1 MSRIT
6 PSQQKHFDDL
16 YELYHFNPFH
26 DRMGRFASSSSG
38 ARSYVDSSGRP
49 TDKARRR
56 LNFAEYDPDTDSQ
69 GGKKK
74 GKKNKK
80 KDKQKAEKADPKKTY
95 LPSTEEDAKKMREE
109 DSDDN
114 GNDNDSGNGGG
125 GKKDKKKDTIQLD
138 RFGRIAEK
146 DQNKAIHQIENEISK
161 DWSNKS
167 KALNDSSRLLND
179 IGKFR
184 ERNRTRT
191 AKAKA
196 AAEDIS
202 NMSNDEL
209 KRYVDERTERMRL
222 EQRYREIKEAD
233 YNRGRAKLDD
243 FLETAGTVLA
253 LGATAATIAA
263 TIHTLRS

>member
-56 LNFAEYDPDTDSQ
+56 LNFAEYDPDADSQ

-95 LPSTEEDAKKMREE
+95 LPSTEEEDA
-109 DSDDN
+109 DN
-114 GNDNDSGNGGG
+114 NNSDSGNGGG
-125 GKKDKKKDTIQLD
+125 GKNNNNKDAIQLD

-146 DQNKAIHQIENEISK
+146 DQNKAINQIENQISK

-167 KALNDSSRLLND
+167 SVLSNSSKLLND

-202 NMSNDEL
+202 NMSNEEL

-233 YNRGRAKLDD
+233 YNRGRAKMDD

>member
-38 ARSYVDSSGRP
+38 ARSYVDSFGRP

-95 LPSTEEDAKKMREE
+95 LPSTEEDAKKMQEE
-109 DSDDN
+109 DADN
-114 GNDNDSGNGGG
+114 NNSDSGNGGG
-125 GKKDKKKDTIQLD
+125 GKNNNNKDAIQLD

-146 DQNKAIHQIENEISK
+146 DQNKAINQIENQISK

-167 KALNDSSRLLND
+167 SVLSNSSKLVND

-184 ERNRTRT
+184 ERNRNRT

-202 NMSNDEL
+202 NMSNEEL
-209 KRYVDERTERMRL
+209 KRYVDERTERMKL
-222 EQRYREIKEAD
+222 EQRYREIKESD

>member
-26 DRMGRFASSSSG
+26 DRMGRFASSSGG

-56 LNFAEYDPDTDSQ
+56 LKFAEYDPNADSQ

-74 GKKNKK
+74 GKKSKK
-80 KDKQKAEKADPKKTY
+80 SGKESR

-109 DSDDN
+109 DADDN
-114 GNDNDSGNGGG
+114 DNNSGNGG
-125 GKKDKKKDTIQLD
+125 GKKDKKKDGIQLD
-138 RFGRIAEK
+138 RFGRIAES

-184 ERNRTRT
+184 ERNRNRT

-196 AAEDIS
+196 ASEDIS
-202 NMSNDEL
+202 SMSNDEL

-222 EQRYREIKEAD
+222 EQRYREIREAD
-233 YNRGRAKLDD
+233 YNRGRAKMDD
-243 FLETAGTVLA
+243 FLETAGSLLA
-253 LGATAATIAA
+253 IGATAATIAA

>member
-38 ARSYVDSSGRP
+38 ARSYVDSFGRP

-56 LNFAEYDPDTDSQ
+56 LNFAEYDPDNDSQ
-69 GGKKK
+69 GSKKK

-114 GNDNDSGNGGG
+114 DNDNDSGNGGG

-167 KALNDSSRLLND
+167 KTLNDSSRLLND

-202 NMSNDEL
+202 NMSNEEL
-209 KRYVDERTERMRL
+209 KKDVDDRTERMRL

-263 TIHTLRS
+263 TIHTLKS